1 MSFLTQ
7 YASQVSDFIAVCHR
21 LADHLYVTS
30 AGGNLAWKLEPNLL
44 LITPTQL
51 NKGFVMPEDVVFMD
65 LGGKVIEGKRRPTG
79 ETPMYLKFFNTRP
92 DIVSVIHCH
101 APHVGALA
109 ISKARNWL
117 MRPLYPE
124 TTMEVGPVPVVPYAE
139 PLTEKLARAFE
150 PFLPQYNSFIME
162 NHGLVTMTCGGIWDT
177 LMAVELLEATAQSV
191 LAAMAVGELK
201 ELARHD
207 VADLDS
213 VMRKRSIPYVG
224 LPGVNTSLEALYF
237 DGDMR

>member
-1 MSFLTQ
+1 MSLLNQ
-7 YASQVSDFIAVCHR
+7 YAAQVSDLVAVCHR
-21 LADHLYVTS
+21 LADRLYVTS

-51 NKGFVMPEDVVFMD
+51 NKGFVMPEDVVFID
-65 LGGKVIEGKRRPTG
+65 LAGRLIEGKRRPTG

-92 DIVSVIHCH
+92 DIASVIHCH
-101 APHVGALA
+101 APHAGALA
-109 ISKARNWL
+109 ISRAKNWL

-124 TTMEVGPVPVVPYAE
+124 TTMEIGPVPVVPYAE

-150 PFLPQYNSFIME
+150 PFLPRYNSFIME
-162 NHGLVTMTCGGIWDT
+162 NHGLVTMTCGSIWET

-191 LAAMAVGELK
+191 LLAMAAGDLK
-201 ELARHD
+201 ELARED

-213 VMRKRSIPYVG
+213 VMRTRSIPYVG
-224 LPGVNTSLEALYF
+224 LPGVNKSLVDLYF
-237 DGDMR
+237 